1 MKKKPFSIVL
11 LRPKFPVTP
20 GLSGA
25 HVFALDIDLIL
36 IKPYGFDLSEKSV
49 RRAGLDYWKNVRL
62 TEFETFD
69 DFIREKSPANDSL
82 FLFSKAGE
90 KSYFDAPFKENC
102 YLIFGSETKG
112 LPPSVLE
119 GNKSN
124 TYKLPMFNKHVRSLN
139 LSNVATAVGYECLRK
154 LNLYEYQ
161 HSLKPSA
168 ARPEE
173 ISPLTKCDIL

>member
-11 LRPKFPVTP
+11 FAPEIP
-20 GLSGA
+20 GNTGSIGRTCL
-25 HVFALDIDLIL
+25 ALDIDLIL

-69 DFIREKSPANDSL
+69 DFIREKSPAKDSL
-82 FLFSKAGE
+82 FFFSKAGE

-124 TYKLPMFNKHVRSLN
+124 TYKLPMFNNHVRSLN

-154 LNLYEYQ
+154 LNL
-161 HSLKPSA
+161 
-168 ARPEE
+168 
-173 ISPLTKCDIL
+173 